1 MRGGPPSFR
10 DRSTRPGRRQRAC
23 HYTPSNRTEEGTVNP
38 TARWPERLEHL
49 ASLPRAD
56 AMAVVSHSGPSTIFT
71 YRISDPVDSLAA
83 LRAHR
88 FDRAYAAPPLPPTAA
103 APLPPRSVVA

>member
-49 ASLPRAD
+49 ATLLRAA
-56 AMAVVSHSGPSTIFT
+56 AMPVVSQSGPSTIFT
-71 YRISDPVDSLAA
+71 YRISAPADFLAA
-83 LRAHR
+83 LAPDAL
-88 FDRAYAAPPLPPTAA
+88 DRADRRP
-103 APLPPRSVVA
+103 SV